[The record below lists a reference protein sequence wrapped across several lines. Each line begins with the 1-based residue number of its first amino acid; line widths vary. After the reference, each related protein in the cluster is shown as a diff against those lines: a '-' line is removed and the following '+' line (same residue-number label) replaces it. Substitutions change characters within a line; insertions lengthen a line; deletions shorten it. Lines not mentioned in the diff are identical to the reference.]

1 MDTTSV
7 VQPAKIRQQRVVG
20 TKSVSVGFGWLVIV
34 IIPLCLTIIGIFVA
48 APLMTILQR
57 LKASS
62 AAKKLAAEG
71 RKAFV
76 AFIGREAEYLDVDAC
91 GYGSNLKQLSAA
103 GMAYAGGRLFVLE
116 EGVAAELP
124 WELIRSWKWRTE
136 GASQTQLYGNVD
148 IGSQMQVRTAN
159 QNARARAYRASGFT
173 ITTAD
178 IDKPEWHYQTDD
190 EKTLKKWMEILT
202 QMDEG
207 RLPRR

>member
-1 MDTTSV
+1 MDTTAAGL
-7 VQPAKIRQQRVVG
+7 PAKVRQQRIV
-20 TKSVSVGFGWLVIV
+20 TTRSVGIGWGWLIIV
-34 IIPLCLTIIGIFVA
+34 PLCLTIIGTFVA
-48 APLMTILQR
+48 VPLMTILQR

-62 AAKKLAAEG
+62 ATKGLAAEG
-71 RKAFV
+71 REAFA
-76 AFIGREAEYLDVDAC
+76 AFIGQKAEYLDVDAC
-91 GYGSNLKQLSAA
+91 GYGSNLKEMSAA

-136 GASQTQLYGNVD
+136 GASQTHLYGDVD
-148 IGSQMQVRTAN
+148 IASQMQIGAAN
-159 QNARARAYRASGFT
+159 QNAQALAYRASGFI

-190 EKTLKKWMEILT
+190 EKVLKKWLEILT
-202 QMDEG
+202 QMKEG